1 MTLSIFV
8 PKLAEKTKLIIQ
20 LLRKTEKFNWTMS
33 VNNFFHLKAFLEA
46 PPVIRKSNTG
56 QPIIV
61 YITILEEAVNVAL
74 VQEVKKEEQ
83 PIYSI
88 SRVLHD
94 AEVRYQIIEKVALT
108 LVITS
113 RRMWMYFQ
121 NHDIVVKTHYHIIK
135 ILPKPDLARGMIRCQ
150 PMGAIKSQ
158 TLTDF
163 MVELSPKPTEDEDL

>member
-113 RRMWMYFQ
+113 RRM
-121 NHDIVVKTHYHIIK
+121 
-135 ILPKPDLARGMIRCQ
+135 
-150 PMGAIKSQ
+150 
-158 TLTDF
+158 
-163 MVELSPKPTEDEDL
+163 